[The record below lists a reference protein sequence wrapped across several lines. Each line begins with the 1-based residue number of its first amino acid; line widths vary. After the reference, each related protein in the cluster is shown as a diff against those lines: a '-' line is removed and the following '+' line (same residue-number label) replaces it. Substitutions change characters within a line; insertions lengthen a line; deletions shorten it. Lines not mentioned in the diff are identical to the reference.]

1 MTADLIVENQI
12 FSDTE
17 QCSIRNL
24 LGVGRGAFRE
34 QICSAFPLIRER
46 DECAC
51 NLTLA
56 PHLLTRQNSKD
67 VELKLSS

>member
-1 MTADLIVENQI
+1 MVENQI
-12 FSDTE
+12 FSYIE
-17 QCSIRNL
+17 QYSIRNL
-24 LGVGRGAFRE
+24 LQAGGGAGSAFME
-34 QICSAFPLIRER
+34 EICSAFPLIRER

-67 VELKLSS
+67 VE